1 MAKDASDLS
10 EMKFLNNYYQRLFV
24 GERKINNYQGA
35 TDSRT
40 FFNEEKGELLFLD
53 EQFSQHFFDKQV
65 QLSFF
70 NLHSFWLN
78 KVKEKSTCP
87 NVALG
92 ENTDYIRYLYRLLTI
107 SYLFESLKI
116 NHKISSALG
125 FDKKLC
131 SLSFDDVFGKC
142 QPVTNDMKKFKERI
156 YGKFSNEFSKYNP
169 DKFNK
174 KETIDWF
181 LDFKKSTSL
190 TINPTYAG
198 LHDWCRQEGSSCR
211 DLSPDDIQKFL
222 GNICDRDRSL
232 IQNLCSEEDDLFGA
246 SYLENATELIQSSN
260 AFNLINLHGMGED
273 CLRRYVKV
281 FSPKEFRYDFLIH
294 QFPLVYSYLRRSN
307 QNYLQGELFL
317 PGALKEFDVKGLS
330 DFLTALR
337 PPKVIKT
344 IPALPPKKTQVKEF
358 LSKKISIVIL
368 QNEKLKTEVPS
379 MKIIDPI
386 KVNTSEFEKS
396 VLEINDKNLQ
406 TLSLNMEKFK
416 DDFEFSSEVIAE
428 ISVPISK
435 FQTRAAL
442 SDMKTYDSLG
452 SMSAPL
458 GLTFLKYLIDTENH
472 QGLFN
477 ITTILGEKF
486 YVVND
491 IEKKEKAV
499 HIHLLN
505 DSTTNNKWQIV
516 LIKTP

>member
-1 MAKDASDLS
+1 
-10 EMKFLNNYYQRLFV
+10 
-24 GERKINNYQGA
+24 
-35 TDSRT
+35 
-40 FFNEEKGELLFLD
+40 
-53 EQFSQHFFDKQV
+53 
-65 QLSFF
+65 
-70 NLHSFWLN
+70 
-78 KVKEKSTCP
+78 
-87 NVALG
+87 
-92 ENTDYIRYLYRLLTI
+92 
-107 SYLFESLKI
+107 
-116 NHKISSALG
+116 
-125 FDKKLC
+125 
-131 SLSFDDVFGKC
+131 
-142 QPVTNDMKKFKERI
+142 
-156 YGKFSNEFSKYNP
+156 
-169 DKFNK
+169 
-174 KETIDWF
+174 
-181 LDFKKSTSL
+181 
-190 TINPTYAG
+190 
-198 LHDWCRQEGSSCR
+198 
-211 DLSPDDIQKFL
+211 
-222 GNICDRDRSL
+222 
-232 IQNLCSEEDDLFGA
+232 
-246 SYLENATELIQSSN
+246 
-260 AFNLINLHGMGED
+260 
-273 CLRRYVKV
+273 
-281 FSPKEFRYDFLIH
+281 
-294 QFPLVYSYLRRSN
+294 
-307 QNYLQGELFL
+307 LQGELFL

-416 DDFEFSSEVIAE
+416 NDFEFSSEVIAE